1 MDAVAAAVGNA
12 ALLLDVDVQQL
23 TVQQL
28 TSRSALIAAHQLP
41 GQLPG
46 RPVQAGQ
53 ARQPMTTQDRLHGR
67 PGLGRPGL
75 ANRGRDPVGPN
86 PAGAPAGQDPRLAG
100 C

>member
-23 TVQQL
+23 T
-28 TSRSALIAAHQLP
+28 SRGALIAAHQLP
-41 GQLPG
+41 G
-46 RPVQAGQ
+46 RPVQVGQ
-53 ARQPMTTQDRLHGR
+53 ARQPMTAQDRLH
-67 PGLGRPGL
+67 GRPGL